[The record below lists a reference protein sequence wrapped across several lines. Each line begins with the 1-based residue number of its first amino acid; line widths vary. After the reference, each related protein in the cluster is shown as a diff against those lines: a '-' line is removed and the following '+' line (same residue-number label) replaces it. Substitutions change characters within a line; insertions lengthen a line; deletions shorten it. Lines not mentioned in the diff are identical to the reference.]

1 LVTAELLQKSQT
13 PSGNEKNY
21 AFIRL
26 PSFDFAGYQKIR
38 AFEHFCAN
46 TFELLDK
53 KKNISRLI
61 IDVRENTG
69 GRFYSAFLLFSYLA
83 PKPYRAYEY
92 VVSKIKRIPY
102 SEHLDADFIEQEA
115 INDDLRN
122 DFGVKRNGY
131 YYYTD
136 SLIDNWEPDKHRFRG
151 KVFVITNPVTVSS
164 ASYFAAMVKYAGVG
178 KIVGEEAAGGSH
190 SGNGFRSLEYS
201 LPASG
206 IKLVFPFAHIVYSFK
221 EKKNTGR
228 GLVPDYNI
236 PDTYKSF
243 KNNID
248 AQLDYILDSLKL
260 N

>member
-1 LVTAELLQKSQT
+1 MDVDFDLVI
-13 PSGNEKNY
+13 NDEKNY

-38 AFEHFCAN
+38 AFEHFLAN
-46 TFELLDK
+46 TFELLYK

-131 YYYTD
+131 YYLYH
-136 SLIDNWEPDKHRFRG
+136 SLICNLEPHKPRFWG
-151 KVFVITNPVTVSS
+151 QVLLLTKPV
-164 ASYFAAMVKYAGVG
+164 
-178 KIVGEEAAGGSH
+178 
-190 SGNGFRSLEYS
+190 
-201 LPASG
+201 
-206 IKLVFPFAHIVYSFK
+206 
-221 EKKNTGR
+221 
-228 GLVPDYNI
+228 
-236 PDTYKSF
+236 
-243 KNNID
+243 
-248 AQLDYILDSLKL
+248 
-260 N
+260 